1 MYSMTIFEIPQN
13 NIKKLSNIFIMI
25 LANSTFMQYNIDSSS
40 SWKEKKGSDNEPQ
53 NTFSWFFQLSMI
65 GIIPSMKHKN

>member
-1 MYSMTIFEIPQN
+1 MCIDANNMKIKISTLLDHINNKTSNIHMYSMTIFEIPQN

-40 SWKEKKGSDNEPQ
+40 SFN
-53 NTFSWFFQLSMI
+53 
-65 GIIPSMKHKN
+65 